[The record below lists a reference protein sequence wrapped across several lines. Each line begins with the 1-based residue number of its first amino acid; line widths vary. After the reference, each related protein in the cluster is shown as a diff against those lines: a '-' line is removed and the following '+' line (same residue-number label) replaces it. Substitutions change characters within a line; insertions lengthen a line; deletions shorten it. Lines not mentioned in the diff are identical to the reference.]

1 MAKLVSMILSSQIS
15 PCQLP
20 AFFGCISV
28 LFCGL
33 LFVIIVICHQN
44 YHHLNHLFSVILSN
58 VVFDVVNKGTFG
70 AQIWVRGVEVLRAMP
85 ESKGSR
91 LGSPDSSSLRYL
103 APLAVI
109 RCPSNTT
116 VHTRVPTTFAFSLSQ
131 TYTPR
136 WNSCSLSLVYPRLKT
151 FSNLTKS
158 GLQTSPCTLGS
169 APETL
174 HLGVGE
180 A

>member
-20 AFFGCISV
+20 AFFGCNQQLQVRSLAIIHISV

-44 YHHLNHLFSVILSN
+44 YHHLNHHFSVILSH

-70 AQIWVRGVEVLRAMP
+70 AQ
-85 ESKGSR
+85 SKGSR